1 MLKIVTKRT
10 PRCSLNP
17 NGTLLTRSTSIF
29 SLHFTFPFFRI
40 TTFPFLICCMSHFLS
55 VFWEREKNEK
65 REMNLSEVRRSY
77 TIGRA
82 PIEVEKALHK
92 WIQRYPTVSN
102 AITSLLGTHGNEI
115 FARFSYGLRLRFS
128 FLV

>member
-1 MLKIVTKRT
+1 MRT
-10 PRCSLNP
+10 
-17 NGTLLTRSTSIF
+17 G
-29 SLHFTFPFFRI
+29 
-40 TTFPFLICCMSHFLS
+40 
-55 VFWEREKNEK
+55 KNEK

-102 AITSLLGTHGNEI
+102 AITSLLGTNGNEI
-115 FARFSYGLRLRFS
+115 SARFL
-128 FLV
+128 